1 MNIYDKMICS
11 GLYKQEPSLSA
22 IDPEQII
29 EFIKQQKEYACN
41 LANVVYTD
49 LTNKLKEKN
58 SA

>member
-1 MNIYDKMICS
+1 MNLYDKMICS

-22 IDPEQII
+22 IDPEQLI

-49 LTNKLKEKN
+49 LTTKLKRN
-58 SA
+58 P

>member
-1 MNIYDKMICS
+1 MNIYDKMICY

-29 EFIKQQKEYACN
+29 EFIKQQKEYVCN

-49 LTNKLKEKN
+49 LTTKLKRN
-58 SA
+58 P